1 MIQILKSTFHLFSY
15 VSSPGF
21 TKKINCPYTRPSCDF
36 RDVSYNGYVDS
47 NKLVHSLESVIYVSA
62 KMEIKVFKKLEI
74 DYLQYNV

>member
-47 NKLVHSLESVIYVSA
+47 KLVHSFGKCQCFLSVPSEDTRKI
-62 KMEIKVFKKLEI
+62 EITLCF
-74 DYLQYNV
+74 